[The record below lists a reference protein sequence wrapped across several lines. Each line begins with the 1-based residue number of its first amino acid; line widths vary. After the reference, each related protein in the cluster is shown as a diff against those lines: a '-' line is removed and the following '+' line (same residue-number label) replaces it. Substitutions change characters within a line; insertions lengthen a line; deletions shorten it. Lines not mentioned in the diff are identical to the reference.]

1 MGKDF
6 TYIPEARAPLS
17 NRTAELVVRGQ
28 YHEFVLIPPMEH
40 HTRWFDAGP
49 VSIGVEARAL
59 GSDPERMIRGPS
71 IHVFNAARTSEFLRF
86 DIFGEVLH
94 YHYVLPDKDHNVV
107 WGYDPDT
114 NGPML
119 AWATGALRDRLPTML
134 RKCGPSGERLAR
146 EIEQQGWD
154 SSVLPQVESAA
165 AEALRPRPDDVERS
179 REGMAWM
186 MKWKAVHPQFNTV
199 REGEI

>member
-1 MGKDF
+1 MSGDF
-6 TYIPEARAPLS
+6 KYMPERGRPLS

-28 YHEFVLIPPMEH
+28 YHKFMLIPPMEH

-59 GSDPERMIRGPS
+59 GSEDHMIRGPS
-71 IHVFNAARTSEFLRF
+71 IHVFDAAHDKEFVRF
-86 DIFGEVLH
+86 DIFGDVLH
-94 YHYVLPDKDHNVV
+94 YHFVLADKDHNIV

-119 AWATGALRDRLPTML
+119 DWAIAALRDRLPTML
-134 RKCGPSGERLAR
+134 RKAGAESVAR
-146 EIEQQGWD
+146 EVEQQGWD
-154 SSVLPQVESAA
+154 ASVLEHVR
-165 AEALRPRPDDVERS
+165 AEAVKALRPRPDDLERS

-186 MKWKAVHPQFNTV
+186 AKWKDAHPQFNTV
-199 REGEI
+199 EEGEI

>member
-1 MGKDF
+1 MSQDF
-6 TYIPEARAPLS
+6 NYIPEPRAPLS

-28 YHEFVLIPPMEH
+28 YHEFVLIPLMDH

-59 GSDPERMIRGPS
+59 GSDPENMIRGPS
-71 IHVFNAARTSEFLRF
+71 IHVFNADRTKEYLRF

-94 YHYVLPDKDHNVV
+94 YHYVLPDKDHNIV

-119 AWATGALRDRLPTML
+119 TWAITCLRERLPTML
-134 RKCGPSGERLAR
+134 RKCGGDDLAR

-154 SSVLPQVESAA
+154 PSVLPQVQAAA
-165 AEALRPRPDDVERS
+165 AEALRPREDDVERS
-179 REGMAWM
+179 REGMEWM

-199 REGEI
+199 KEGEI

>member
-1 MGKDF
+1 MSADF
-6 TYIPEARAPLS
+6 RYIPAPRSPLS
-17 NRTAELVVRGQ
+17 NRSAELVVRGQ
-28 YHEFVLIPPMEH
+28 YHEFMLIPPMEH

-59 GSDPERMIRGPS
+59 GSDPERIIRGPS
-71 IHVFNAARTSEFLRF
+71 IHVFDAARQKEYLRF

-94 YHYVLPDKDHNVV
+94 YHYVLADQDHNVV

-119 AWATGALRDRLPTML
+119 PWVIAALRERLPTML
-134 RKCGPSGERLAR
+134 RRTGAERLAR
-146 EIEQQGWD
+146 EIEQQGWLPA
-154 SSVLPQVESAA
+154 VLGEVEKAA
-165 AEALRPRPDDVERS
+165 AEALRPHPDDLKRS
-179 REGMAWM
+179 REGNEWM

-199 REGEI
+199 AEGEI